1 MDHVKWHRRASMLY
15 AMGTWT
21 LLGYCFYSYKKKPSL
36 PEETTSTKNSDEDTT
51 IVEKRT
57 TAFTETTVIQRAG
70 TVEYHTRLLNPFGSR
85 NDSPPEN
92 KTDDEELK

>member
-15 AMGTWT
+15 AM
-21 LLGYCFYSYKKKPSL
+21 
-36 PEETTSTKNSDEDTT
+36 EETTSTKNSDEDTT

-70 TVEYHTRLLNPFGSR
+70 TVEYHTRLLNPFRSR